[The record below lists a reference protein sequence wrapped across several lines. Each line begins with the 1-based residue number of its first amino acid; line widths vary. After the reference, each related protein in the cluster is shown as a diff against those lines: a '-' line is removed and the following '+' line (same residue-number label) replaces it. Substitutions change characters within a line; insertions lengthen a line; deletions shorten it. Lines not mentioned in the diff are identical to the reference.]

1 MAQSVS
7 RLCSIIESMLLVSS
21 EPLPIAR
28 IIEVIQSEDRNT
40 KEDKIKKAI
49 ETLKKNFD
57 NAERKI
63 AQGIRLE
70 EVAGGLQMRTTS
82 ENSQYIRRLLAMRP
96 QRLTKAAL
104 ETLAIIAYRQPCT
117 KPEIENVRGVDVGS
131 TLKALL
137 ERDLVRIL
145 GKKDEVGRPLLYGT
159 TRAFLELF
167 GLRSLAALSTLREY
181 HELEPAHQQQVDE
194 LYEPEPAN
202 TLQDLAGQADFM
214 VDRDHD
220 PDLDALDDALK
231 QADSVRAST
240 SEILDPKPAKPEAAV
255 PEGAEA
261 AATSEATP
269 SEAES
274 AEASPATEAAP
285 SEAEVSAAAAAE
297 SEAATEEVREQV

>member
-21 EPLPIAR
+21 EPLPFAR
-28 IIEVIQSEDRNT
+28 IVEVIQSEDRNT
-40 KEDKIKKAI
+40 KEDKIKQAI
-49 ETLKKNFD
+49 ELLKKNFD
-57 NAERKI
+57 NAERTI

-70 EVAGGLQMRTTS
+70 DIGGGLQMRTTS
-82 ENSQYIRRLLAMRP
+82 ENAQYIRRLLAMRP

-167 GLRSLAALSTLREY
+167 GLRSLAALPTLREY
-181 HELEPAHQQQVDE
+181 HELEPTHQQQVDE
-194 LYEPEPAN
+194 LYEPEATN
-202 TLQDLAGQADFM
+202 TLQDLASTAEFL
-214 VDRDHD
+214 VERDHD

-231 QADSVRAST
+231 QADTVRATT
-240 SEILDPKPAKPEAAV
+240 SAVLDPKPEATEDPEAATA
-255 PEGAEA
+255 PESAGQ
-261 AATSEATP
+261 AATAVVADSEEP
-269 SEAES
+269 QSES
-274 AEASPATEAAP
+274 
-285 SEAEVSAAAAAE
+285 
-297 SEAATEEVREQV
+297 REQASS

>member
-21 EPLPIAR
+21 EPLPLAR
-28 IIEVIQSEDRNT
+28 IVEVIQSEDRNT
-40 KEDKIKKAI
+40 KENKIKQAI
-49 ETLKKNFD
+49 EKLKKNYD
-57 NAERKI
+57 NAERSI

-70 EVAGGLQMRTTS
+70 EVGGALQMRTTS
-82 ENSQYIRRLLAMRP
+82 ENAQYIRRLLAMRP

-167 GLRSLAALSTLREY
+167 GLRSLAALPTLREY
-181 HELEPAHQQQVDE
+181 HELEPSHQQQVDE
-194 LYEPEPAN
+194 LYEPEAVN
-202 TLQDLAGQADFM
+202 TLQDLAATAEFL
-214 VDRDHD
+214 VEREHD

-240 SEILDPKPAKPEAAV
+240 SAVLDPKP
-255 PEGAEA
+255 
-261 AATSEATP
+261 EAT
-269 SEAES
+269 E
-274 AEASPATEAAP
+274 EAAP
-285 SEAEVSAAAAAE
+285 SAAPESAPQAVVPE
-297 SEAATEEVREQV
+297 TEGHTGENREQASS

>member
-1 MAQSVS
+1 MALNES

-21 EPLPIAR
+21 EPLPVAR
-28 IIEVIQSEDRNT
+28 LVEVIQGEDKNT
-40 KEDKIKKAI
+40 KEEKIRAAI
-49 ETLKKNFD
+49 ESLKANYD

-63 AQGIRLE
+63 GQGVRVD

-82 ENSQYIRRLLAMRP
+82 ENAQYIRRLLAMRP

-167 GLRSLAALSTLREY
+167 GLRSLSALPSLREY
-181 HELEPAHQQQVDE
+181 HELDPAHQQQVDE
-194 LYEPEPAN
+194 LYEPEPTN
-202 TLQDLAGQADFM
+202 TLQDLAGKVEFL

-220 PDLDALDDALK
+220 PDLDELDEALK
-231 QADSVRAST
+231 QADSVRQST
-240 SEILDPKPAKPEAAV
+240 SSMLDAKSKESGEKPKSSSEENSAKEPSNSPEEEPAREQ
-255 PEGAEA
+255 
-261 AATSEATP
+261 ATS
-269 SEAES
+269 
-274 AEASPATEAAP
+274 
-285 SEAEVSAAAAAE
+285 
-297 SEAATEEVREQV
+297 